1 ECKVHARVDF
11 TRLDGTPASFET
23 AVDPSEAYVLPA
35 SDPAT
40 GDALPP
46 GRFTVHLS
54 APGYEPSSVQVTVGM
69 GVRAEAATVALQPSP
84 SLTGTVIPRVGV
96 LPAGACVVV
105 SPADGPAP
113 EAITGDPCDVTAEH
127 CASATHRCAEVTNGS
142 YTIDRLRA
150 GTYW

>member
-1 ECKVHARVDF
+1 
-11 TRLDGTPASFET
+11 
-23 AVDPSEAYVLPA
+23 
-35 SDPAT
+35 
-40 GDALPP
+40 
-46 GRFTVHLS
+46 
-54 APGYEPSSVQVTVGM
+54 
-69 GVRAEAATVALQPSP
+69 EAATVALQPSP
-84 SLTGTVIPRVGV
+84 SLTGTVIPRVDV

-150 GTYW
+150 GTYWVELHGVHGSYVTPDPVRISLAPGDLRRYEVTLERLGIVNLTVLKAGDSGSIVAVDDVP